1 MRKIPRQISDRLP
14 AAADLFAEKGL
25 NDSKIEDVAAVT
37 GVPKATL
44 YYYFAG
50 KEDILAFLLEDLL
63 KDISD
68 AVTAIV
74 HTDGTGAER
83 LELVIR
89 AQLRTMAQRPAV
101 CRALIGELGRAAR
114 MPAIAEMINTA
125 YQQPVETLLV
135 EGARDGSLVAQ
146 PDARSTSIAL
156 FGAVTINALM
166 YLVTENHLDE
176 TVVASTLS
184 AVMFDGLRPRTGDQ
198 S

>member
-1 MRKIPRQISDRLP
+1 MRKIPRQISERLS
-14 AAADLFAEKGL
+14 AAADLFADKGL
-25 NDSKIEDVAAVT
+25 NDSKIDDVAAVT

-89 AQLRTMAQRPAV
+89 AQLRAMAQRPAV
-101 CRALIGELGRAAR
+101 CRALIGELRRAAR
-114 MPAIAEMINTA
+114 MPVIAEMINTA
-125 YQQPVETLLV
+125 YQQPVEALLLA
-135 EGARDGSLVAQ
+135 GARDGSLVAQ

-156 FGAVTINALM
+156 FGAVTINALT
-166 YLVTENHLDE
+166 YLVTADHLDE
-176 TVVASTLS
+176 TAVAGTLY
-184 AVMFDGLRPRTGDQ
+184 AVMFDGLRPRSGDQ

>member
-1 MRKIPRQISDRLP
+1 MHDTPSQICDRHP
-14 AAADLFAEKGL
+14 ASADLSAEKGP
-25 NDSKIEDVAAVT
+25 NDSNFEDVAAVT
-37 GVPKATL
+37 GVPEATL

-68 AVTAIV
+68 AVTTIV
-74 HTDGTGAER
+74 HTDGSGAER

-89 AQLRTMAQRPAV
+89 AQLRAMAQRPAV

-166 YLVTENHLDE
+166 YLVTGNHLDE

-184 AVMFDGLRPRTGDQ
+184 AVMLDGLRPRTGDQ